1 MRASLVCAFPC
12 RGLGPWKSRWTSACK
27 TRPGRAGLQVPLAT
41 RATSGPLAKPWPNL
55 GPFRCPWGGRVRLFL
70 ACFTSERPAKD
81 QNDPCQKTAERLAA
95 EHHVFP
101 AFLTCRAS
109 TLFRHCL
116 TAWGGLHR
124 GRIIPAFL
132 MRPPSFPAVFNRA
145 GRQVET
151 WPGGHLFGVLPRAGR
166 GAVPAASWAPVPRGH
181 WELRMIH

>member
-41 RATSGPLAKPWPNL
+41 RATSGPLAKPWPV
-55 GPFRCPWGGRVRLFL
+55 PVSMGRPGSLVPGLFYKRTTAGLAPPVSRLFI
-70 ACFTSERPAKD
+70 TVR
-81 QNDPCQKTAERLAA
+81 
-95 EHHVFP
+95 HHVFP